1 MIEERIHR
9 RIDRSAAVLLAVFA
23 VGHAVP
29 GTLMSSPLMDSDTMW
44 SFSGSVAAWAIAVL
58 NWLRAA
64 RPGDRPLAAWSLAG
78 ALTWI
83 GLMLWLMEAAAMWR
97 DPRPW
102 LFVAVCAILAAY
114 SVRALRLDPDPLAT
128 GRLGQQAR

>member
-9 RIDRSAAVLLAVFA
+9 RIDRSAAVLLAIFA
-23 VGHAVP
+23 LGHAVP
-29 GTLMSSPLMDSDTMW
+29 GTLMSNPFMDSDTMW
-44 SFSGSVAAWAIAVL
+44 SFSGSVAAWGIAAV
-58 NWLRAA
+58 NWLRVS
-64 RPGDRPLAAWSLAG
+64 RPGDRPLAAWALAG

-83 GLMLWLMEAAAMWR
+83 GLMAWLMEAAGMWA

-114 SVRALRLDPDPLAT
+114 SVRVLRLDPQALA
-128 GRLGQQAR
+128 GRSVGQQAR

>member
-1 MIEERIHR
+1 MIEPRIHR

-23 VGHAVP
+23 LGHAVP
-29 GTLMSSPLMDSDTMW
+29 GTLMSSPFMDSDTMW

-58 NWLRAA
+58 NWLRAS

-83 GLMLWLMEAAAMWR
+83 GLMVWLMEAAGMWG

-114 SVRALRLDPDPLAT
+114 SVGALRLNPDPLSSR
-128 GRLGQQAR
+128 GVGQQQG

>member
-23 VGHAVP
+23 GGHAVP
-29 GTLMSSPLMDSDTMW
+29 GTLMSSPFLDSATMW
-44 SFSGSVAAWAIAVL
+44 SFSGSVAAWLIAAL
-58 NWLRAA
+58 NWMRVSRPKDRA
-64 RPGDRPLAAWSLAG
+64 LAAWALAG

-83 GLMLWLMEAAAMWR
+83 GLMAWLMEAASMWA

-102 LFVAVCAILAAY
+102 LFIAACAILAAY
-114 SVRALRLDPDPLAT
+114 SLRALRSNS
-128 GRLGQQAR
+128 